1 MKNIMVISD
10 THGEI
15 DEVLEQYNRLNNIDM
30 IIHLGDY
37 ASDAKRIERE
47 TGTTVVAVKGNMDG
61 EKSEAPNRVIE
72 IEDYKILLT
81 HGHLEKVMAGLTTL
95 YYKALSFSCDV
106 AMFGHTHIPVKI
118 QEGSILFIN
127 PGSIT
132 FPRGGSKSSFA
143 LVTLQAEGIKAEIV
157 YL

>member
-61 EKSEAPNRVIE
+61 EKSELLIGSLKL
-72 IEDYKILLT
+72 KI
-81 HGHLEKVMAGLTTL
+81 
-95 YYKALSFSCDV
+95 
-106 AMFGHTHIPVKI
+106 
-118 QEGSILFIN
+118 
-127 PGSIT
+127 
-132 FPRGGSKSSFA
+132 
-143 LVTLQAEGIKAEIV
+143 IK
-157 YL
+157 YC